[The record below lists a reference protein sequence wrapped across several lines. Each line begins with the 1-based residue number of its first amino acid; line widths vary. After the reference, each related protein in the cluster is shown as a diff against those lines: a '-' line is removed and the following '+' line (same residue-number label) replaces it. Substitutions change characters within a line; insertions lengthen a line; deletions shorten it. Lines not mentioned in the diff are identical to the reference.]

1 MQPVRP
7 KMKKIIL
14 AGFVACMSLF
24 GSSSGAP
31 VPRHRAA
38 HPAESNTASLPASSP
53 LASAPGSSPTTT
65 RSAGANGP
73 TTSSRNPSSS
83 SPSSPPPPPSSS
95 PSSRGSPT
103 APPPR
108 PSSTSFSLGLNLGLG
123 QFDYAAA
130 GIARRVSRVFVKR
143 MSAGSSRS
151 MGSARSTQV
160 VQVVQK
166 GGREEEGGG
175 TATTAMTTNLVPV
188 VEAGSTSSL
197 NFVEE
202 EEEEERRRVPV
213 PVYGGQLDNEGHN
226 TDHTHTELGMLR
238 STKESESESGEM
250 VTPDI
255 RACRWGCI

>member
-31 VPRHRAA
+31 VPRHRAR
-38 HPAESNTASLPASSP
+38 HPAESTTASLPASSP
-53 LASAPGSSPTTT
+53 SSTTTTTT
-65 RSAGANGP
+65 RSEAANGP

-83 SPSSPPPPPSSS
+83 SPSS
-95 PSSRGSPT
+95 RGSPT
-103 APPPR
+103 ASPPR
-108 PSSTSFSLGLNLGLG
+108 PSSFSLGLNLG

-166 GGREEEGGG
+166 GGGEEGDR
-175 TATTAMTTNLVPV
+175 TATAAMTTNLVPV
-188 VEAGSTSSL
+188 VEAGSASSL
-197 NFVEE
+197 NFVD
-202 EEEEERRRVPV
+202 EEEEERGRVPV
-213 PVYGGQLDNEGHN
+213 SIPVHGPRAAGQLDNEGH
-226 TDHTHTELGMLR
+226 EPGMLR

>member
-38 HPAESNTASLPASSP
+38 HPAESATASLPASSP

-83 SPSSPPPPPSSS
+83 SSSPPPSSS

-103 APPPR
+103 ASPPR
-108 PSSTSFSLGLNLGLG
+108 PSSFSLGLNLG

-166 GGREEEGGG
+166 GGGEEGDR

-188 VEAGSTSSL
+188 VEAGSASSL
-197 NFVEE
+197 NFVD

-213 PVYGGQLDNEGHN
+213 PIPVLGPRAAGQLDNEGHN
-226 TDHTHTELGMLR
+226 TEHTEPGMLR
-238 STKESESESGEM
+238 STKESESEEM

>member
-38 HPAESNTASLPASSP
+38 HPAESATASLPASSP

-65 RSAGANGP
+65 RSVGANGP

-83 SPSSPPPPPSSS
+83 SSPPPPPSSS

-103 APPPR
+103 ASPPR
-108 PSSTSFSLGLNLGLG
+108 PSSFSLGLNLG

-151 MGSARSTQV
+151 MGSARSAQV

-166 GGREEEGGG
+166 GGGEEGDR

-188 VEAGSTSSL
+188 VEAGSASSL
-197 NFVEE
+197 NFVDEE
-202 EEEEERRRVPV
+202 EEESRRVIVPIPV
-213 PVYGGQLDNEGHN
+213 HGPRAAGQLDNEGHN
-226 TDHTHTELGMLR
+226 TEHTEPGMLR
-238 STKESESESGEM
+238 STKESESGEM